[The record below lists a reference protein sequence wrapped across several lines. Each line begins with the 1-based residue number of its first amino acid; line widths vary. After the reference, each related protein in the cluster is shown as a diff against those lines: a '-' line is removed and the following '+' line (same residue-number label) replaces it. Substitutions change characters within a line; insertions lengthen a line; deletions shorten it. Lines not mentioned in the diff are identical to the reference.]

1 MSISASQVKQL
12 REQTG
17 AGMMD
22 CKRALEET
30 TGNIEAAID
39 FLRKKGA
46 ASAERKASRIASEG
60 IIGQWISDDGSQA
73 VMVEVNCETD
83 FVAKDESFG
92 TFVAQIIQVIAVN
105 RPSDLEALGELA
117 LGASGS
123 VNEARLVLIGQVG
136 ENIGIRR
143 FECIEAASGS
153 VLSGYLHGQRIG
165 VVMGLKGG
173 QSSLGR
179 DLAMH
184 VAASRPLAILPSGI
198 APELL
203 EREKNIVIAQAAES
217 GKADAIV
224 EKIVAGRMT
233 KFVRENTLV
242 GQAFVK
248 NVDTTVEELLTLE
261 GAEVSAM
268 VCYEV
273 GEGLEKRSDDFV
285 AEVMAQAQAG

>member
-92 TFVAQIIQVIAVN
+92 IFVAQIIQVIAVN
-105 RPSDLEALGELA
+105 RPTDLEALGELA

-123 VNEARLVLIGQVG
+123 VNEARLVLIGRVG

>member
-30 TGNIEAAID
+30 TGNMEAAID

-92 TFVAQIIQVIAVN
+92 IFVAQIIQVIAVN
-105 RPSDLEALGELA
+105 RPTDLEALGELA

-123 VNEARLVLIGQVG
+123 VNEARLVLIGQFG

-198 APELL
+198 AAELL
-203 EREKNIVIAQAAES
+203 ERL
-217 GKADAIV
+217 DAS
-224 EKIVAGRMT
+224 R
-233 KFVRENTLV
+233 
-242 GQAFVK
+242 
-248 NVDTTVEELLTLE
+248 
-261 GAEVSAM
+261 
-268 VCYEV
+268 
-273 GEGLEKRSDDFV
+273 
-285 AEVMAQAQAG
+285 

>member
-92 TFVAQIIQVIAVN
+92 IFVAQIIQVIAVN
-105 RPSDLEALGELA
+105 RPTDLEALGELA

-123 VNEARLVLIGQVG
+123 VNEARLVLIGRVG

-248 NVDTTVEELLTLE
+248 NVETTVEELLTLE

>member
-30 TGNIEAAID
+30 TGNMEAAID

-92 TFVAQIIQVIAVN
+92 IFVAQIIQVIAVN
-105 RPSDLEALGELA
+105 RPTDLEALGELA

-123 VNEARLVLIGQVG
+123 VNEARLVLIGRVG

-165 VVMGLKGG
+165 VVMGVKGG
-173 QSSLGR
+173 QSSFGR

-248 NVDTTVEELLTLE
+248 NVETTVEELLTLE

>member
-92 TFVAQIIQVIAVN
+92 IFVAQIIQVIAVN
-105 RPSDLEALGELA
+105 RPTDLEALGELA

-123 VNEARLVLIGQVG
+123 VNEARLGLIGRVG

>member
-1 MSISASQVKQL
+1 MSISASQVKEL

-30 TGNIEAAID
+30 SGDMEAAID
-39 FLRKKGA
+39 LLRKKGA
-46 ASAERKASRIASEG
+46 ASAERKAGRIASEG

-92 TFVAQIIQVIAVN
+92 DFVAQVLQVIAVN
-105 RPSDLEALGELA
+105 RPTDLDALGELP
-117 LGASGS
+117 LGVSGNI
-123 VNEARLVLIGQVG
+123 NEARLVLIGQIG

-143 FECIEAASGS
+143 FECIEAEAGS
-153 VLSGYLHGQRIG
+153 VLSGYLHGKRIG
-165 VVMGLKGG
+165 VVMGVKGG
-173 QSSLGR
+173 QSQLGR

-184 VAASRPLAILPSGI
+184 VAASRPLAVLPSGI
-198 APELL
+198 ASELL
-203 EREKNIVIAQAAES
+203 EREKNIVTAQAMES

-224 EKIVAGRMT
+224 EKMIAGRMT
-233 KFVRENTLV
+233 KFVRENSLV

-248 NVDTTVEELLTLE
+248 NVETTVEGLLASE

-268 VCYEV
+268 IRYEV

-285 AEVMAQAQAG
+285 AEVMAQVG

>member
-1 MSISASQVKQL
+1 MSISASQVKEL
-12 REQTG
+12 REHTG

-30 TGNIEAAID
+30 SGDMEAAID

-46 ASAERKASRIASEG
+46 ASAERKSGRIASEG

-92 TFVAQIIQVIAVN
+92 DFVAQVLQVVAVN
-105 RPSDLEALGELA
+105 RPTDLDALGELP
-117 LGASGS
+117 LGVSGNI
-123 VNEARLVLIGQVG
+123 NEARLVLIGQIG

-143 FECIEAASGS
+143 FECIEAETGS

-165 VVMGLKGG
+165 VVMGVKGG
-173 QSSLGR
+173 QSQLGR

-184 VAASRPLAILPSGI
+184 VAASRPLAVLPSGI

-203 EREKNIVIAQAAES
+203 EREKNIVTAQAMES
-217 GKADAIV
+217 GKADPIV
-224 EKIVAGRMT
+224 EKMIAGRMT
-233 KFVRENTLV
+233 KCVRENSLV

-248 NVDTTVEELLTLE
+248 NVETTVEGLLASE

-268 VCYEV
+268 IRYEV

-285 AEVMAQAQAG
+285 AEVMAQVG

>member
-1 MSISASQVKQL
+1 MSISASQVKEL
-12 REQTG
+12 REHTG

-30 TGNIEAAID
+30 SGDMEAAID

-46 ASAERKASRIASEG
+46 ASAERKAGRIASEG
-60 IIGQWISDDGSQA
+60 IIGQWISDDGTQA

-92 TFVAQIIQVIAVN
+92 DFVAQVLQVIAVN
-105 RPSDLEALGELA
+105 RPTDLDALGELP
-117 LGASGS
+117 LGASGNI
-123 VNEARLVLIGQVG
+123 NEARLVLIGQIG

-143 FECIEAASGS
+143 FECIEAETGS

-165 VVMGLKGG
+165 VVMGVKGG
-173 QSSLGR
+173 QSQLGR

-184 VAASRPLAILPSGI
+184 VAASRPLAVLPSGI

-203 EREKNIVIAQAAES
+203 EREKNIVTAQAMES
-217 GKADAIV
+217 GKADPIV
-224 EKIVAGRMT
+224 EKMIAGRMT
-233 KFVRENTLV
+233 KFVRENSLV

-248 NVDTTVEELLTLE
+248 NVETTVEELLTSE

-268 VCYEV
+268 IRYEV

-285 AEVMAQAQAG
+285 AEVMAQAQVG

>member
-92 TFVAQIIQVIAVN
+92 NFVAAIIQVIAVN
-105 RPSDLEALGELA
+105 RPTDLEALGELP

-123 VNEARLVLIGQVG
+123 VNEARLVLIGRVG

-165 VVMGLKGG
+165 VVMGVKGG

-203 EREKNIVIAQAAES
+203 EREKNIVTAQAAES

>member
-92 TFVAQIIQVIAVN
+92 IFVAQIIQVIAVN

-123 VNEARLVLIGQVG
+123 VNEARLVLIGRVG

-203 EREKNIVIAQAAES
+203 EREKNIVIAQAGES

>member
-12 REQTG
+12 REQSG

-30 TGNIEAAID
+30 AGNMEAAID

-46 ASAERKASRIASEG
+46 ASAERRAGRIASEG
-60 IIGQWISDDGSQA
+60 VISQWISDDGSQA

-92 TFVAQIIQVIAVN
+92 IFVAQIIQVIAVN
-105 RPSDLEALGELA
+105 RPTDLEALGELA

-123 VNEARLVLIGQVG
+123 VNEARLVLIGRVG

-165 VVMGLKGG
+165 VVMGVKGG
-173 QSSLGR
+173 QSKLGR

-184 VAASRPLAILPSGI
+184 VAASRPLAVLPSGI
-198 APELL
+198 EPELL
-203 EREKNIVIAQAAES
+203 EREKNIVTAQAAES
-217 GKADAIV
+217 GKANAIV
-224 EKIVAGRMT
+224 EKMVAGRMT

-248 NVDTTVEELLTLE
+248 KALAH
-261 GAEVSAM
+261 AEQLPAHALSIERRLA
-268 VCYEV
+268 
-273 GEGLEKRSDDFV
+273 RR
-285 AEVMAQAQAG
+285 

>member
-92 TFVAQIIQVIAVN
+92 IFVAQIIQVIAVN
-105 RPSDLEALGELA
+105 RPTDLEALGELA

-123 VNEARLVLIGQVG
+123 VNEARLVLIGRVG

-203 EREKNIVIAQAAES
+203 EREKNIVIAQAGES

-261 GAEVSAM
+261 GAEVSSM

-285 AEVMAQAQAG
+285 TEVMAQAQAG

>member
-1 MSISASQVKQL
+1 MRISASQVKQL

-92 TFVAQIIQVIAVN
+92 IFVAQIIQVIAVN
-105 RPSDLEALGELA
+105 RPTDLEALGELA

-123 VNEARLVLIGQVG
+123 VNEARLVLIGRVG

-248 NVDTTVEELLTLE
+248 NVETTVEELLTLE

>member
-123 VNEARLVLIGQVG
+123 VNEARLVLIGRVG

>member
-1 MSISASQVKQL
+1 MSRRSETLNDIETLLDAVRVEEEVQL
-12 REQTG
+12 
-17 AGMMD
+17 
-22 CKRALEET
+22 
-30 TGNIEAAID
+30 
-39 FLRKKGA
+39 
-46 ASAERKASRIASEG
+46 
-60 IIGQWISDDGSQA
+60 A
-73 VMVEVNCETD
+73 V
-83 FVAKDESFG
+83 
-92 TFVAQIIQVIAVN
+92 
-105 RPSDLEALGELA
+105 LEALGELA

-123 VNEARLVLIGQVG
+123 VNEARLVLIGRVG

-143 FECIEAASGS
+143 FDCIEAASGS

-165 VVMGLKGG
+165 VVMGVKGG

-224 EKIVAGRMT
+224 EKMVAGRMT

-248 NVDTTVEELLTLE
+248 NLETTVEGLLKLE

>member
-92 TFVAQIIQVIAVN
+92 IFVAQIIQVIAVN
-105 RPSDLEALGELA
+105 RPTDLEALGELA

-123 VNEARLVLIGQVG
+123 VNEARLVLIGRVG

-224 EKIVAGRMT
+224 EKMVAGRMT

-248 NVDTTVEELLTLE
+248 NLETTVEGLLKLE

>member
-92 TFVAQIIQVIAVN
+92 IFVAQIIQVIAVN

-248 NVDTTVEELLTLE
+248 NVETTVEELLTLE

-268 VCYEV
+268 VCYAV
-273 GEGLEKRSDDFV
+273 GEGLEKRSDDVV

>member
-92 TFVAQIIQVIAVN
+92 IFVAQIIQVIAVN
-105 RPSDLEALGELA
+105 RPTDLEALGELA

-123 VNEARLVLIGQVG
+123 VNEARLVLIGRVG

-165 VVMGLKGG
+165 VVMGVKGG
-173 QSSLGR
+173 QNSLGR

-248 NVDTTVEELLTLE
+248 NLETTVEGLLTLE

>member
-83 FVAKDESFG
+83 FVAKDESFCG
-92 TFVAQIIQVIAVN
+92 FVAEILQVIAVN

-123 VNEARLVLIGQVG
+123 VNEARLVLIGRVG

>member
-30 TGNIEAAID
+30 TGNMEAAID

-105 RPSDLEALGELA
+105 RPTDLEALGELA

-123 VNEARLVLIGQVG
+123 VNEARLVLIGRVG

>member
-30 TGNIEAAID
+30 TGNMEAAID

-92 TFVAQIIQVIAVN
+92 IFVAQIIQVIAVN
-105 RPSDLEALGELA
+105 RPTDLEALGELA

-123 VNEARLVLIGQVG
+123 VNEARLVLIGRVG

-248 NVDTTVEELLTLE
+248 NVETTVEELLTLE

>member
-30 TGNIEAAID
+30 AGNIEAAVD

-92 TFVAQIIQVIAVN
+92 IFVAQIIQVIAVN
-105 RPSDLEALGELA
+105 RPTDLEALGELA

-123 VNEARLVLIGQVG
+123 VNEARLVLIGRVG

-198 APELL
+198 ALELL

-224 EKIVAGRMT
+224 EKMVAGRMT

-248 NVDTTVEELLTLE
+248 NVETTIEELLTLE

-285 AEVMAQAQAG
+285 AEVMAQTQAG

>member
-1 MSISASQVKQL
+1 MSISASQVKEL
-12 REQTG
+12 REHTG

-30 TGNIEAAID
+30 SGDMEAAID
-39 FLRKKGA
+39 LLRKKGA
-46 ASAERKASRIASEG
+46 ASAERKAGRIASEG

-92 TFVAQIIQVIAVN
+92 DFVAQVLQVIAVN
-105 RPSDLEALGELA
+105 RPTDLDALGELP
-117 LGASGS
+117 LGVSGNI
-123 VNEARLVLIGQVG
+123 NEARLVLIGQIG

-143 FECIEAASGS
+143 FECIEAETGS

-165 VVMGLKGG
+165 VVMGVRGG
-173 QSSLGR
+173 QSQLGR

-184 VAASRPLAILPSGI
+184 VAASRPLAVLPSGI

-203 EREKNIVIAQAAES
+203 EREKNIVTAQAMES
-217 GKADAIV
+217 GKADPIV
-224 EKIVAGRMT
+224 EKMIAGRMT
-233 KFVRENTLV
+233 KFVRENSLV

-248 NVDTTVEELLTLE
+248 NVETTVEGLLASE

-268 VCYEV
+268 IRYEV

-285 AEVMAQAQAG
+285 AEVMAQAQVG

>member
-73 VMVEVNCETD
+73 VMLEVNCETD

-92 TFVAQIIQVIAVN
+92 IFVAQIIQVIAVN
-105 RPSDLEALGELA
+105 RPTDLEALGELA

-123 VNEARLVLIGQVG
+123 VNEARLVLIGRVG

-165 VVMGLKGG
+165 VVMGVKGG
-173 QSSLGR
+173 QNSLGR

-224 EKIVAGRMT
+224 EKMVAGRMT

-248 NVDTTVEELLTLE
+248 NLETTVEGLLTLE

>member
-92 TFVAQIIQVIAVN
+92 TFVAQIIQLIAVN

-123 VNEARLVLIGQVG
+123 VNEARLVLIGRVG

-203 EREKNIVIAQAAES
+203 EREKNIVIAQAGES

>member
-1 MSISASQVKQL
+1 MSISASQVKEL

-30 TGNIEAAID
+30 SGDMEAAID

-46 ASAERKASRIASEG
+46 ASAERKAGRIASEG

-92 TFVAQIIQVIAVN
+92 DFVAQVLQVIAVN
-105 RPSDLEALGELA
+105 RPTDLDALGELP
-117 LGASGS
+117 LGGSGNI
-123 VNEARLVLIGQVG
+123 NEARLVLIGQIG

-143 FECIEAASGS
+143 FEWIEAETGS

-165 VVMGLKGG
+165 VVMGVKGG
-173 QSSLGR
+173 QSQLGR

-184 VAASRPLAILPSGI
+184 VAASRPLAVLPSGI

-203 EREKNIVIAQAAES
+203 EREKNIVTAQAMES
-217 GKADAIV
+217 GKADSIV
-224 EKIVAGRMT
+224 EKMIAGRMT
-233 KFVRENTLV
+233 KFVRENSLV

-248 NVDTTVEELLTLE
+248 NVETTVEGLLASE

-268 VCYEV
+268 IRYEV

-285 AEVMAQAQAG
+285 AEVMAQAQVG

>member
-30 TGNIEAAID
+30 TGNMEAAID

-92 TFVAQIIQVIAVN
+92 IFVAQIIQVIAVN
-105 RPSDLEALGELA
+105 RPTDLEALGELA

-123 VNEARLVLIGQVG
+123 VNEARLVLIGRVG

-224 EKIVAGRMT
+224 EKMVAGRMT

-248 NVDTTVEELLTLE
+248 NVETTVEELLTLE

>member
-22 CKRALEET
+22 YKRALEET

-39 FLRKKGA
+39 YLRKKGA

-92 TFVAQIIQVIAVN
+92 IFVAQIIQVIAVN

-123 VNEARLVLIGQVG
+123 VNEARLVLIGRVG

>member
-1 MSISASQVKQL
+1 MSISASQVKEL
-12 REQTG
+12 REHTG

-30 TGNIEAAID
+30 SGDMEAAID
-39 FLRKKGA
+39 LLRKKGA
-46 ASAERKASRIASEG
+46 ASAERKAGRIASEG

-92 TFVAQIIQVIAVN
+92 DFVAQVLQVIAVN
-105 RPSDLEALGELA
+105 RPADLDALGELS
-117 LGASGS
+117 LGVSGNI
-123 VNEARLVLIGQVG
+123 NEARLVLIGQIG

-143 FECIEAASGS
+143 FECIEAETGS
-153 VLSGYLHGQRIG
+153 VLSGYRHGQRIG
-165 VVMGLKGG
+165 VVMGVKGG
-173 QSSLGR
+173 QSQLGR

-184 VAASRPLAILPSGI
+184 VAASRPLAVLPSGI

-203 EREKNIVIAQAAES
+203 EREKNIVTAQAMES
-217 GKADAIV
+217 GKADPIV
-224 EKIVAGRMT
+224 EKMIAGRMT
-233 KFVRENTLV
+233 KFVRENSLV

-248 NVDTTVEELLTLE
+248 NVETTVEELLTSE

-268 VCYEV
+268 IRYEV

-285 AEVMAQAQAG
+285 AEVMAQVG

>member
-1 MSISASQVKQL
+1 MSISASQVKEL

-30 TGNIEAAID
+30 SGDMEAAID

-46 ASAERKASRIASEG
+46 ASAERKAGRIASEG

-92 TFVAQIIQVIAVN
+92 DFVAQVLQVIAVN
-105 RPSDLEALGELA
+105 RPTDLDALGELP
-117 LGASGS
+117 LGLSGS
-123 VNEARLVLIGQVG
+123 INEARLVLIGQIG

-143 FECIEAASGS
+143 FECIEAETGS

-165 VVMGLKGG
+165 VVMGVKGG
-173 QSSLGR
+173 QSQLGK

-184 VAASRPLAILPSGI
+184 VAASRPLAVLPSGI

-203 EREKNIVIAQAAES
+203 ERERNIVTAQAMES
-217 GKADAIV
+217 GKADPIV
-224 EKIVAGRMT
+224 EKMITGRMT
-233 KFVRENTLV
+233 KFVRENSLV

-248 NVDTTVEELLTLE
+248 NVETTVEGLLTSE

-268 VCYEV
+268 IRYEV

-285 AEVMAQAQAG
+285 AEVMAQAQVG

>member
-30 TGNIEAAID
+30 TGNMEAAID

-92 TFVAQIIQVIAVN
+92 IFVAQIIQVIAVN

-123 VNEARLVLIGQVG
+123 VNEARLVLIGRVG

-165 VVMGLKGG
+165 VVMGVKGG

-224 EKIVAGRMT
+224 EKMVAGRMT

-248 NVDTTVEELLTLE
+248 NLETTVEGLLKLE

>member
-1 MSISASQVKQL
+1 MSISASQVKEL
-12 REQTG
+12 RDHTG

-30 TGNIEAAID
+30 SGDMEAAID

-46 ASAERKASRIASEG
+46 ASAERKAGRIASEG

-92 TFVAQIIQVIAVN
+92 DFVAQVLQVIAVN
-105 RPSDLEALGELA
+105 RPTDLDALGELP
-117 LGASGS
+117 LGVSGNI
-123 VNEARLVLIGQVG
+123 NEARLVLIGQIG

-143 FECIEAASGS
+143 FECIEAETGS

-165 VVMGLKGG
+165 VVMGVKGG
-173 QSSLGR
+173 QSQLGR

-184 VAASRPLAILPSGI
+184 VAASRPLAVLPSGI

-203 EREKNIVIAQAAES
+203 EREKNIVTAQAMES
-217 GKADAIV
+217 GKADPIV
-224 EKIVAGRMT
+224 EKMIAGRMT
-233 KFVRENTLV
+233 KFVRENSLV

-248 NVDTTVEELLTLE
+248 NVETTVEELLASE

-268 VCYEV
+268 IRYEV

-285 AEVMAQAQAG
+285 AEVMAQAQVG

>member
-30 TGNIEAAID
+30 TGNMEAAID

-73 VMVEVNCETD
+73 VMLEVNCETD

-92 TFVAQIIQVIAVN
+92 IFVAQIIQVIAVN
-105 RPSDLEALGELA
+105 RPTDLEALGELA

-123 VNEARLVLIGQVG
+123 VNEARLVLIGRVG

-165 VVMGLKGG
+165 VVMGVKGG

-224 EKIVAGRMT
+224 EKMVAGRMT

-248 NVDTTVEELLTLE
+248 NLETTVEGLLKLE

>member
-30 TGNIEAAID
+30 TGNMEAAID

-92 TFVAQIIQVIAVN
+92 IFVAQIIQVIAVN
-105 RPSDLEALGELA
+105 RPTDLEALGELA

-123 VNEARLVLIGQVG
+123 VNEARLVLIGRVG

-165 VVMGLKGG
+165 VVMGVKGG
-173 QSSLGR
+173 QNSLGR

-224 EKIVAGRMT
+224 EKMVAGRMT

-248 NVDTTVEELLTLE
+248 NVETTVEELLTLE

>member
-92 TFVAQIIQVIAVN
+92 IFVAQIIQVIAVN
-105 RPSDLEALGELA
+105 RPTDLEALGELA

-123 VNEARLVLIGQVG
+123 VNEARLVLIGRVG

-203 EREKNIVIAQAAES
+203 EREKNIVIAQAGES

-248 NVDTTVEELLTLE
+248 NVETTVEELLTLE

>member
-30 TGNIEAAID
+30 TGNMEAAID

-92 TFVAQIIQVIAVN
+92 IFVATIIQVIAVN
-105 RPSDLEALGELA
+105 RPTDLEALGELA

-123 VNEARLVLIGQVG
+123 VNEARLVLIGRVG

-165 VVMGLKGG
+165 VVMGVKGG
-173 QSSLGR
+173 QNSLGR

-224 EKIVAGRMT
+224 EKMVAGRMT

-248 NVDTTVEELLTLE
+248 NLETTVEGLLKLE

>member
-92 TFVAQIIQVIAVN
+92 IFVAQIIQVIAVN

-123 VNEARLVLIGQVG
+123 VNEARLVLIGRVG

-248 NVDTTVEELLTLE
+248 NVETTVEGLLTLE